1 MGQTAGMRIAMI
13 HYSALPVL
21 GGVEVVL
28 NAHARL
34 FAEGGHEV
42 HVICARGGAAGVG
55 ITSHTIQAKG
65 GAVSVETRLTELR
78 PLIARMDAVVMHNV
92 GTMHFDLALT
102 EALWTLAFEM
112 PEVRF
117 IAWVHD
123 VAAVNPDYQLE
134 DIEQPPMSRIRT
146 AHPRWEYVAVS
157 ELRAREWAGVSG
169 LALEQ
174 IAVVPNGVAPAEVLG
189 LTERIRALSEAQDLW
204 SRDLILLHPTRLL
217 RRKNVELGLAV
228 TEALRNRGVRVACI
242 ITAARDAQNRA
253 SAEYADGLLRER
265 DARGL
270 QDEAI
275 FLGDAPVSD
284 ADLRSLYQLADALFF
299 PSRQEG
305 FGLPMLEA
313 ALHRIP
319 AFCAE
324 IEPLRDF
331 PGAIPFRLDSP
342 PAEIAEN
349 IIRHFAEWPANPPRR
364 AVLRNFAWSA
374 IYRNKL
380 APLLTTRNNRQ

>member
-1 MGQTAGMRIAMI
+1 VT
-13 HYSALPVL
+13 
-21 GGVEVVL
+21 
-28 NAHARL
+28 
-34 FAEGGHEV
+34 
-42 HVICARGGAAGVG
+42 
-55 ITSHTIQAKG
+55 
-65 GAVSVETRLTELR
+65 
-78 PLIARMDAVVMHNV
+78 
-92 GTMHFDLALT
+92 
-102 EALWTLAFEM
+102 
-112 PEVRF
+112 
-117 IAWVHD
+117 
-123 VAAVNPDYQLE
+123 
-134 DIEQPPMSRIRT
+134 
-146 AHPRWEYVAVS
+146 
-157 ELRAREWAGVSG
+157 
-169 LALEQ
+169 
-174 IAVVPNGVAPAEVLG
+174 PAEVLG
-189 LTERIRALSEAQDLW
+189 LTERIRALAEAQDLW

-228 TEALRNRGVRVACI
+228 TESLRNRGVQVAYI
-242 ITAARDAQNRA
+242 ITAAVDAQNGA
-253 SAEYADGLLRER
+253 SAEYADDLLRER
-265 DARGL
+265 AARGL

-319 AFCAE
+319 AFCAG

-331 PGAIPFRLDSP
+331 PGAIPFPLHSP

-349 IIRHFAEWPANPPRR
+349 IIRHFAAWPANPPRR